1 MHYYNLKVAAP
12 RVCDKENVKELI
24 KKVDEVINGKSKEKK
39 LKQTDI
45 FEMKTHKEKQ
55 KKNAKKDINKLDEKL
70 KKHSKLHKG
79 GMNSKHMKN
88 MKKFIAEG
96 DSFNVA
102 HTKAVK
108 LDKEKKTKY

>member
-70 KKHSKLHKG
+70 KKHSKTQTK
-79 GMNSKHMKN
+79 NHMKI
-88 MKKFIAEG
+88 MKKFIADG

-102 HTKAVK
+102 HRKA
-108 LDKEKKTKY
+108 LLEDKKKTKY